1 KSYIRLSVPCPLEHL
16 IFVWPAYGFLSPLLD
31 LRNGLAEHLRSG
43 HSEEKLGRVDFLVKA
58 EQDEAVLL
66 TAAQKLNSRE
76 PKNTSEINV
85 HLEDAMDETQ
95 RPLQSSFKLENR
107 ERETGDSSCSYVS
120 GQDSRVLSCP
130 TELLSVPNAEEDSE
144 GPLSSLANS
153 YVHMLRTAP
162 GLQDAGGLALRCN
175 GLGKLKKV
183 RGHTACTREKWFICA
198 QCGKSF
204 DRFSHLERHQRI
216 HTGEK
221 PYSCTTCG
229 KCFSQKSSL
238 KGHQRVHTGERPY
251 SCDMCKKTFSCLS
264 NRNAHQCR
272 PDAGEKLF
280 ICTHC
285 GKSFS
290 RLPYLKIHQR
300 SHTGE
305 RPFSC
310 AQCGK
315 RFHCSSHLK
324 IHLRTHTGERP
335 YRCGT
340 CGKCFTQ
347 QSSLKTHQ
355 SVHSGERP
363 FCCGQCGKTFT
374 LLHHLKRHRIIHTGE
389 KLLAAHPVQH
399 VSAVVLHAHY
409 HCGHQAGEL
418 LRAHLPCL
426 QHLLV
431 VGLLLAVV
439 VHHGLVCD
447 ERQCEDPQA
456 AVPGHDGL
464 VHRAHAC
471 QVREHT
477 VLHYH
482 TTNLDRG

>member
-1 KSYIRLSVPCPLEHL
+1 MTTSFTLQTRVASIMDVLVKAAVTEICKLVDDGSEMLRLEVCRRDSEIEVLNSKLSMMENELRTALKQSTFNSCSVGVQVGDELGGTEQGHASAAKRPPSQRKHCEGGRDTNSTRADTAEEEDTPPVTNE
-16 IFVWPAYGFLSPLLD
+16 GFS
-31 LRNGLAEHLRSG
+31 GLAEHLRSG

-272 PDAGEKLF
+272 HAAVRAYS
-280 ICTHC
+280 CYMC
-285 GKSFS
+285 GNSYPH
-290 RLPYLKIHQR
+290 LGALKVHQ
-300 SHTGE
+300 
-305 RPFSC
+305 
-310 AQCGK
+310 K
-315 RFHCSSHLK
+315 
-324 IHLRTHTGERP
+324 
-335 YRCGT
+335 
-340 CGKCFTQ
+340 
-347 QSSLKTHQ
+347 
-355 SVHSGERP
+355 
-363 FCCGQCGKTFT
+363 
-374 LLHHLKRHRIIHTGE
+374 IHTGG
-389 KLLAAHPVQH
+389 KK
-399 VSAVVLHAHY
+399 
-409 HCGHQAGEL
+409 
-418 LRAHLPCL
+418 
-426 QHLLV
+426 
-431 VGLLLAVV
+431 
-439 VHHGLVCD
+439 
-447 ERQCEDPQA
+447 
-456 AVPGHDGL
+456 
-464 VHRAHAC
+464 
-471 QVREHT
+471 
-477 VLHYH
+477 
-482 TTNLDRG
+482 